1 MKKNYALLLTLICLF
16 ALKSSAQESII
27 GQIDYK
33 TLDKYIQAAREY
45 YPKRKIQEAQT
56 GIAKIGVTTA
66 NLSYLDIINASYF
79 YRPGDKTAISVP
91 GGTGTTANPYV
102 FNGVQLG
109 IGLNLGGFLQ
119 KPFLVKR
126 ARAEYKVAKLQQ
138 EDYDISLDIE
148 VKRKYYTYIQS
159 LSELKIKTQTAQES
173 RTVADNAS
181 KRFQNGQ
188 ISLDEYNNSRRILA
202 DANTDQISTEV
213 IYLTS
218 KDDLEAI
225 IGKKLTDI
233 K

>member
-1 MKKNYALLLTLICLF
+1 MKKNYALLLALLCLF

-27 GQIDYK
+27 GQINYT
-33 TLDKYIQAAREY
+33 TLEKYIQAARDY

-56 GIAKIGVTTA
+56 TIAKTGVTTA
-66 NLSYLDIINASYF
+66 NLSYLDIISASYF

-91 GGTGTTANPYV
+91 GSINANPYV

-109 IGLNLGGFLQ
+109 VGLNLGTFLQ

-126 ARAEYKVAKLQQ
+126 AKAEYRVAKLQQ
-138 EDYDISLDIE
+138 EDFDITLENE
-148 VKRKYYTYIQS
+148 VKRKYYIYIQS

-173 RTVADNAS
+173 RVVADNSS
-181 KRFQNGQ
+181 KRFSKGEV
-188 ISLDEYNNSRRILA
+188 SLDEYNMSRRILA
-202 DANTDQISTEV
+202 DANTDQIATEV
-213 IYLTS
+213 LFLTS
-218 KDDLEAI
+218 RDELEAL